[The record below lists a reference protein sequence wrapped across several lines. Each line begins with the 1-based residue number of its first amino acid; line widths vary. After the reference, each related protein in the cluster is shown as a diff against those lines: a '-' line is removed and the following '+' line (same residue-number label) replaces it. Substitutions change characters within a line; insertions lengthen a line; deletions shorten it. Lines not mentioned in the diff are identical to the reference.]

1 MTVRVRQLHFSRSLL
16 AALVVGLASSACAS
30 TTSDLEIGFKRVAL
44 DLAFKDPEK
53 AVDPEPQVIIR
64 KLIDAEIEVAAID
77 PGPRVVRRIIP
88 RPPQIETFTCDVA
101 PEGAVPQEPAFPVV
115 RTPPVEGRY
124 SRHNEGTI
132 SLELAI
138 QPIDIPVPPNS
149 DWDVTGVAE
158 HPASPLVADRD
169 AEAAGGVT
177 DGLEDQERVFP
188 ASTDFQLT
196 RRLTRGFVT
205 TDTYRYTNTGETE
218 GDYLH
223 LIKRVTVANGEESV
237 FEPSPPVRILRLN
250 VPEGNIADS
259 GVAHAGLDRT
269 SNVAMSSVSQILG
282 RESVDVCGQVVDTY
296 RVQIQQQFVDLS
308 KNPPEVSGN
317 EGDAADFWNIQIDN
331 GLLIVR
337 EQVNRTLRTSTQ
349 VAGQS
354 VPVTVRYNYVST
366 LDRLDPSPIPEDE
379 L

>member
-1 MTVRVRQLHFSRSLL
+1 ML
-16 AALVVGLASSACAS
+16 AALVVGLATTACAS

-53 AVDPEPQVIIR
+53 AVDPEPQVVIR
-64 KLIDAEIEVAAID
+64 QLIDTEIEVAPAD
-77 PGPRVVRRIIP
+77 PGPRVVRRVIP
-88 RPPQIETFTCDVA
+88 RPPSLETFTCDVA
-101 PEGAVPQEPAFPVV
+101 PEGAVPQDPAFPVV

-138 QPIDIPVPPNS
+138 QTIDLPVPPSSN
-149 DWDVTGVAE
+149 WDVTGLTE
-158 HPASPLVADRD
+158 RPASPLVADRD
-169 AEAAGGVT
+169 SEAAGGVP
-177 DGLEDQERVFP
+177 DELAEQERVFP
-188 ASTDFQLT
+188 PSTDFELT

-205 TDTYRYTNTGETE
+205 TDTYRYTNAGEAE

-269 SNVAMSSVSQILG
+269 SNVAMSSVSQIIG
-282 RESVDVCGQVVDTY
+282 REAVDVCGQVVDTY

-308 KNPPEVSGN
+308 KTPPEVSGN
-317 EGDAADFWNIQIDN
+317 EGDDADFWNIQIDN

-354 VPVTVRYNYVST
+354 VPVTVRYSYVST
-366 LDRLDPSPIPEDE
+366 LDDLVADPIPEGE
-379 L
+379 S